1 MKKYLQSY
9 CEVNMFNIQFLK
21 PEEKSSNRIEKNKIR
36 ISQNKHLDR
45 EASN

>member
-21 PEEKSSNRIEKNKIR
+21 PEEKSSNRIEKNKTR
-36 ISQNKHLDR
+36 YR
-45 EASN
+45 EVTEKNSNGS